1 MSRGLYDKYTVVKND
16 GSMTDSDA
24 DYFVLRL
31 DTDPHARE
39 AALAYA
45 KSVQSENP
53 HLAMD
58 IFSRITAHE
67 GGING
72 KSKSD

>member
-1 MSRGLYDKYTVVKND
+1 MSKGLYDKYTVVKND
-16 GSMTDSDA
+16 GTTDANA

-45 KSVQSENP
+45 RSVQTENVN
-53 HLAMD
+53 LAFD
-58 IFSRITAHE
+58 IFQRVLKIKD
-67 GGING
+67 G
-72 KSKSD
+72 KIDG